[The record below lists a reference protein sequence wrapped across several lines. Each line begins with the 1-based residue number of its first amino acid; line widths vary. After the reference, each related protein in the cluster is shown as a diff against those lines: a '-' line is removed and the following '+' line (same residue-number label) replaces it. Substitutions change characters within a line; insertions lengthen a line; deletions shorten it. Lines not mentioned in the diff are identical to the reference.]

1 MALFGRRRTTLGD
14 APIAGRELL
23 LTDLDGVVYRGPDAI
38 PGAVEELNRAAEST
52 RIGYLTNNASR
63 TDRAVAEHLA
73 GLGLR
78 AAPEDVV
85 TSPQAAVA
93 LLERTVPAGS
103 RVLVVGGDGLTDELT
118 KAGFRVTRSAEDEP
132 AAVVQGFA
140 PEVGWTQL
148 AEAAFALA
156 EQPGREP
163 LPWIATN
170 TDWTIP
176 VARGLAPGNGTLVSA
191 VHTAVQRLPVFAGKP
206 ETPIYEAAFARFGT
220 RNALM
225 LGDRLDT
232 DIKGA
237 RAAGIPSLHVLT
249 GVDRP
254 KQLVAASQDM
264 RPDYIV
270 ASLAELHEPYPATEF
285 AKDGT
290 AQVGTARV
298 RMDGHVARVVAE
310 GDSPLDLL
318 RAGCAAIWAS
328 GLAIYG
334 LRVPEIIYEDHWRAP
349 RESGAAA
356 SLEA

>member
-1 MALFGRRRTTLGD
+1 MGLFGKKTSELGP
-14 APIAGRELL
+14 APIAERELL
-23 LTDLDGVVYRGPDAI
+23 LADLDGVVYRGPGAI
-38 PGAVEELNRAAEST
+38 PGAIEQLNRASETAQLA
-52 RIGYLTNNASR
+52 YVTNNASR
-63 TDRAVAEHLA
+63 TDRTVAEHLRE
-73 GLGLR
+73 LGLR
-78 AAPEDVV
+78 AEPRDVV

-93 LLERTVPAGS
+93 LLARTVPAGS
-103 RVLVVGGDGLTDELT
+103 RVLVVGGDGLVDELG
-118 KAGFRVTRSAEDEP
+118 KAGFEVTRSADDEP

-140 PEVGWTQL
+140 PHVGWEHL

-156 EQPGREP
+156 EQPGRDP

-176 VARGLAPGNGTLVSA
+176 VERGLAPGNGTLVSA

-206 ETPIYEAAFARFGT
+206 ETPIFEAAFERFGT

-225 LGDRLDT
+225 IGDRLDT

-237 RAAGIPSLHVLT
+237 LAAEIPSLHVLT

-270 ASLAELHEPYPATEF
+270 ASLAELHEPYPTTERL
-285 AKDGT
+285 KDGT
-290 AQVGTARV
+290 MRVGAAKV
-298 RMDGHVARVVAE
+298 RMDGHVAQVVAE

-334 LRVPEIIYEDHWRAP
+334 LKVPEILYEDHWR
-349 RESGAAA
+349 S
-356 SLEA
+356 

>member
-1 MALFGRRRTTLGD
+1 MGLFGRGKGRFGA
-14 APIAGRELL
+14 APIEGRELL
-23 LTDLDGVVYRGPDAI
+23 LADLDGVVYRGPGAI
-38 PGAVEELNRAAEST
+38 PGAVEQLNRAAA
-52 RIGYLTNNASR
+52 RVRVGYLTNNASR
-63 TDRAVAEHLA
+63 TDRAVAEHLS

-78 AAPEDVV
+78 AGADDVV

-93 LLERTVPAGS
+93 LLRETVPVGAT
-103 RVLVVGGDGLTDELT
+103 VLVIGGDGLVDELG
-118 KAGFRVTRSAEDEP
+118 KAGYAVTRSADDDP

-140 PEVGWTQL
+140 PEVGWEQL
-148 AEAAFALA
+148 AEASFALA
-156 EQPGREP
+156 ERADGSQ

-191 VHTAVQRLPVFAGKP
+191 VHTAVQRLPIFAGKP

-254 KQLVAASQDM
+254 KQLVAASRDM
-264 RPDYIV
+264 QPDFIV
-270 ASLAELHEPYPATEF
+270 ETLADLHEPYPETERLRGDVF
-285 AKDGT
+285 
-290 AQVGTARV
+290 QVGSARV
-298 RMDGHVARVVAE
+298 AMAGHIVRVVAQ
-310 GDSPLDLL
+310 GDRPIDLL
-318 RAGCAAIWAS
+318 RAGCAAIWDS

-334 LRVPEIIYEDHWRAP
+334 LKVPEILYQDHWR
-349 RESGAAA
+349 
-356 SLEA
+356 

>member
-1 MALFGRRRTTLGD
+1 MALFGRSRRRTGA
-14 APIAGRELL
+14 APIEGRELL
-23 LTDLDGVVYRGPDAI
+23 LADLDGVVYRGPGAI
-38 PGAVEELNRAAEST
+38 PGAVEELNRAAEQA
-52 RIGYLTNNASR
+52 RLGYLTNNASR
-63 TDRAVAEHLA
+63 TDRAVAEHLR

-78 AAPEDVV
+78 AEPDDVV
-85 TSPQAAVA
+85 TSPQAAVS
-93 LLERTVPAGS
+93 LLRETVPAGAT
-103 RVLVVGGDGLTDELT
+103 VLVVGGDGLVDELG
-118 KAGFRVTRSAEDEP
+118 KAGFAVTRSADDDP

-140 PEVGWTQL
+140 PEVGWEQL
-148 AEAAFALA
+148 AEASFALA
-156 EQPGREP
+156 ERADGFQ

-206 ETPIYEAAFARFGT
+206 EVPIYEAAFERFGT

-264 RPDYIV
+264 RPDFIV
-270 ASLAELHEPYPATEF
+270 ASLAELHAPYPVVEQVRSGAF
-285 AKDGT
+285 
-290 AQVGTARV
+290 QVGSARV
-298 RMDGHVARVVAE
+298 RMDAHVAVVEAE
-310 GDSPLDLL
+310 GDDPLDLL
-318 RAGCAAIWAS
+318 RAGCAAIWDS

-334 LRVPEIIYEDHWRAP
+334 LKVPEILYQDHWR
-349 RESGAAA
+349 
-356 SLEA
+356 